1 MFSRT
6 LLRSVTRA
14 IPRSTPRAL
23 PRASIPQL
31 PRPSFTPRRYQS
43 EWNRYPPPPPPRKP
57 QRVVYYRYDPEQIRH
72 AKPLI
77 TTEQISR
84 AVRSPTSKWIFI
96 LAGGSATI
104 FYVSNLEEVPVSGR
118 RRFNCYSDETV
129 EAEGRRMYQMI
140 MQENAPSILPDWDR
154 RTKMV
159 HRVMEKLIPASGL
172 EHVDWEVHVI
182 DSPECN
188 AFVIP
193 GGKVFVYTG
202 ILPVAKNDDGLAAIL
217 GHEIAHNLAR
227 HASESMSSMVILA
240 PLRFLFI
247 FLDSTGYTMG
257 LGRVLGDMAM
267 DLGLARPASR
277 KQESEADYIG
287 LMMMAQSCYNPQEAV
302 KVWQRMEIAQKDQD
316 MPEWLSTHPSN
327 SHRIT
332 QMQEWLPKAE
342 VARSESECAV
352 TLGYSE
358 DFKTA
363 FKGNA
368 WLDMFK
374 NE

>member
-1 MFSRT
+1 
-6 LLRSVTRA
+6 
-14 IPRSTPRAL
+14 
-23 PRASIPQL
+23 
-31 PRPSFTPRRYQS
+31 
-43 EWNRYPPPPPPRKP
+43 
-57 QRVVYYRYDPEQIRH
+57 
-72 AKPLI
+72 
-77 TTEQISR
+77 
-84 AVRSPTSKWIFI
+84 
-96 LAGGSATI
+96 
-104 FYVSNLEEVPVSGR
+104 
-118 RRFNCYSDETV
+118 
-129 EAEGRRMYQMI
+129 
-140 MQENAPSILPDWDR
+140 
-154 RTKMV
+154 MV
-159 HRVMEKLIPASGL
+159 HRVMAKLIPASGL
-172 EHVDWEVHVI
+172 EDVNWEVHVI

-227 HASESMSSMVILA
+227 HASESMSSMVMLA

-257 LGRVLGDMAM
+257 LGRVLGDIAM

-287 LMMMAQSCYNPQEAV
+287 LMMMAKSCYNPQEAV
-302 KVWQRMEIAQKDQD
+302 KVWQRMEIAQKDQN

-327 SHRIT
+327 SNRIT
-332 QMQEWLPKAE
+332 QMQQWLPKAE
-342 VARSESECAV
+342 AARSESECAV

-358 DFKTA
+358 DFKSA
-363 FKGNA
+363 LRGNA